1 MKKLHIVLFMALFIL
16 CAVSNTFAFQSVWDR
31 IEAGQEEGKSVLEVL
46 TNEDFLST
54 SEETI
59 NLNIPILNN
68 NGEYRTENKLTVD
81 SLQIFGE
88 IDENTQSL
96 LQFINGLELTESSQT
111 GDVPMQSFSI
121 NLAEKELLS
130 YNGQLTTPYYI
141 SSNFLGDQ
149 TYMIYPEDQFEEKL
163 TASLYKLL
171 ESISDTGSSDLP
183 DIESVYAMIRAFRDS
198 SNSSIITSNSMETFG
213 KNLNANAFAPV
224 LMEFLTRF
232 KETEPETRNEYMYT
246 DIPRWSRK
254 YVWPEMTELP
264 AFQLP
269 VSALSAVFMGQ
280 DIEKLLDCL
289 PQFFADNPEFTAMLN
304 QQIRSG
310 LIKSNPELAEAE
322 GFDYVNELL
331 PEIKQSIMTD
341 FQNAVISVRFD
352 NDKQG
357 NTVLT
362 SVEISRDD
370 NTAAQHAS
378 MIISWHSTKEI
389 SGSVTEV
396 AIDGTDQNQRVPLFR
411 LLSVDTPDG
420 EDSGTKTINFGLYDI
435 ADNEMEFEYVQ
446 STDYY
451 LASTM
456 ARVSDSDF
464 QFSVNDEN
472 GSGTVFKTDI
482 PNEFGAYDTTTQ
494 VTYDHISKGNQMFS
508 VGLTSERNMVE
519 PKLVVSESEAIPASQ
534 MSEQDY
540 DTLASTIFVQLLTIM
555 MSLN

>member
-1 MKKLHIVLFMALFIL
+1 MKKLYIVLFMALFIL

-31 IEAGQEEGKSVLEVL
+31 IADGQEEGKSVLDVL

-54 SEETI
+54 SEDTI
-59 NLNIPILNN
+59 NLNIPILND

-88 IDENTQSL
+88 IDENAQSL

-111 GDVPMQSFSI
+111 GDAPMQSFSI
-121 NLAEKELLS
+121 DLAGKELLS

-171 ESISDTGSSDLP
+171 ESISDPGSSDLP

-198 SNSSIITSNSMETFG
+198 SNSSVITSNPMGTFD
-213 KNLNANAFAPV
+213 KNLNANAFASV
-224 LMEFLTRF
+224 LLEFITRF

-254 YVWPEMTELP
+254 YVWPEITGLP

-269 VSALSAVFMGQ
+269 VSALSAVFTGQ
-280 DIEKLLDCL
+280 DIEKLFDCL

-304 QQIRSG
+304 KQIQAG
-310 LIKSNPELAEAE
+310 LIKSNPELAETE

-331 PEIKQSIMTD
+331 PEIKQSFITD
-341 FQNAVISVRFD
+341 FQNAVITVNIE
-352 NDKQG
+352 NDEQG
-357 NTVLT
+357 MPVLT
-362 SVEISRDD
+362 TVEISRE
-370 NTAAQHAS
+370 NTAAGQHTS
-378 MIISWHSTKEI
+378 MIISWHSTMDI

-396 AIDGTDQNQRVPLFR
+396 SIDGTEQNQRIPFFR
-411 LLSVDTPDG
+411 LLSVDKPEG
-420 EDSGTKTINFGLYDI
+420 EDSGTKTINFGIYDN
-435 ADNEMEFEYVQ
+435 ADKRMEIEYAQ

-456 ARVSDSDF
+456 TRVSDSDF
-464 QFSVNDEN
+464 QLSVNDDN
-472 GSGTVFKTDI
+472 GSGTVFKTEI
-482 PNEFGAYDTTTQ
+482 PNEFGAYNTTTQ
-494 VTYDHISKGNQMFS
+494 VTYDHISMGNPMFS

-519 PKLVVSESEAIPASQ
+519 PELVISESEAVPASQ

-540 DTLASTIFVQLLTIM
+540 DTLASTIFVQLLTII
-555 MSLN
+555 MSFN